1 MEFEIRLGVPE
12 MLNFWNNLSSKVN
25 DGLAT
30 KEETKLFNKLLKAFR
45 LLKSNPRH
53 PSLNSHEISQLTSR
67 YGIKVFESYLENH
80 TPGAERIFWV
90 YGPTKQSITVIALE
104 PHPNDKSNAYSK
116 IKLSSFHLSINDC

>member
-1 MEFEIRLGVPE
+1 MDFEIRLGVPE
-12 MLNFWNNLSSKVN
+12 MSDFWDKISSKVN
-25 DGLAT
+25 DGTASN
-30 KEETKLFNKLLKAFR
+30 EETRLFGKLLKTFR
-45 LLKSNPRH
+45 LLKSNPKH

-90 YGPTKQSITVIALE
+90 YGPFKQCITIIGLE

-116 IKLSSFHLSINDC
+116 IKLSSLN